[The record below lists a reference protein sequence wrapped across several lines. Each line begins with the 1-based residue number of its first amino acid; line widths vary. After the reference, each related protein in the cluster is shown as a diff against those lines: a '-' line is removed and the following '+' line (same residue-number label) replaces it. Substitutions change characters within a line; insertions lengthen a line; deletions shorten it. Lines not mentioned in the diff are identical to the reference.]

1 VENPCTSQGN
11 LLNTAACTT
20 TTPRCVR
27 SVQSF
32 ELSFFTLVL
41 AFNFAPAFLPG
52 AAFRAPDFD
61 DFALL
66 IDFALPIDFVLRIE
80 VPRFRGDVFLVA
92 TILSV

>member
-1 VENPCTSQGN
+1 MAFA
-11 LLNTAACTT
+11 LA
-20 TTPRCVR
+20 
-27 SVQSF
+27 F
-32 ELSFFTLVL
+32 VL

-52 AAFRAPDFD
+52 SAFRAPDFD

-80 VPRFRGDVFLVA
+80 VPRLRGDVFLVA

>member
-1 VENPCTSQGN
+1 
-11 LLNTAACTT
+11 LNAAACTT

-41 AFNFAPAFLPG
+41 AF
-52 AAFRAPDFD
+52 D
-61 DFALL
+61 DFV
-66 IDFALPIDFVLRIE
+66 LPIDFVLRIE
-80 VPRFRGDVFLVA
+80 VPRLRGDVFLVA